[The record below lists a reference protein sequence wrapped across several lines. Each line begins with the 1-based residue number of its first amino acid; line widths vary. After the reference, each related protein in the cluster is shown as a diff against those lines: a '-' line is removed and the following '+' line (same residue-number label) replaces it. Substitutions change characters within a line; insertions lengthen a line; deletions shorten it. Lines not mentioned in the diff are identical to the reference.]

1 MLTCSKKVDRGVLVV
16 RPHAGSETRMQ
27 IVKES
32 ETHAHTHTHT
42 YRVREGGRQTETK
55 RNTNR
60 HTVRKSIL

>member
-1 MLTCSKKVDRGVLVV
+1 MV

-32 ETHAHTHTHT
+32 EIHAHTHTHT